1 VADVTIFRHKPIEV
15 EGIQALEILRAAG
28 NGTAGLLPK
37 WVQDAIFKHR
47 IELSPQAYAV
57 IVHPLPMMDRVG
69 AARDWILHDPTD
81 DTLNICP
88 PETLEQLYDV
98 VDS

>member
-1 VADVTIFRHKPIEV
+1 MADVTTFRHKPTEL

-28 NGTAGLLPK
+28 NGTAGKLPK

-69 AARDWILHDPTD
+69 AARDWILYDKSDETI
-81 DTLNICP
+81 NIVP
-88 PETLEQLYDV
+88 PEVLEQLYDAI
-98 VDS
+98 D